1 MQKKLVEV
9 KEAKLSF
16 QIEAV
21 EVDGK
26 VFINALQLIKII
38 QGIYSDV
45 PPPPP
50 PPGK

>member
-1 MQKKLVEV
+1 MKEV
-9 KEAKLSF
+9 KEIK
-16 QIEAV
+16 IEVV

-26 VFINALQLIKII
+26 IFVNLEQLSKLLI

-50 PPGK
+50 PPR

>member
-1 MQKKLVEV
+1 MEKKVVEV
-9 KEAKLSF
+9 NKF

-21 EVDGK
+21 EIDGK
-26 VFINALQLIKII
+26 VFIDALQLIKVI

-50 PPGK
+50 PPTK

>member
-1 MQKKLVEV
+1 MDKFKLTKVE
-9 KEAKLSF
+9 
-16 QIEAV
+16 IEVV

-26 VFINALQLIKII
+26 VFVNALQLIKLI

-50 PPGK
+50 PTK